1 MKHAELHRL
10 SELRI
15 ALEGLASRH
24 AALHFREHPTD
35 LDSFREILR
44 DLNEA
49 TRKRD
54 YARFREC
61 DYALHSG
68 IVARA
73 EVPVLVESWQRVWD
87 AQADFHEETFEE
99 CFPDARFLAEEHT
112 HLVETL
118 ALGDPAAAED
128 AARSHLEAVWFRLA
142 DGHHDHTGEAPADA
156 LQRTVAHLAFSYSRP
171 LRLQEVASQIAY
183 TSPGHLSR
191 LFREHYGVSFQR
203 YLQNLR
209 LDKAAELLRATR
221 LPVASVA
228 RRVGYRDVSRFGQHF
243 KRRFD
248 VTPTAWRSEQGK
260 IPPRF

>member
-1 MKHAELHRL
+1 MDQTELHRL

-24 AALHFREHPTD
+24 AALHVRDHPAD
-35 LDSFREILR
+35 LEPLREILR

-73 EVPVLVESWQRVWD
+73 GVPRLLESWQGVWD
-87 AQADFHEETFEE
+87 AQAEFHEETFQE

-142 DGHHDHTGEAPADA
+142 DDHHDHTGEAPADA
-156 LQRTVAHLAFSYSRP
+156 LQRTVSYLAFSYSRP
-171 LRLQEVASQIAY
+171 LRLQDVARTVAY

-191 LFREHYGVSFQR
+191 LFREHYGVSFQT

-209 LDKAAELLRATR
+209 LDKAAELLRTTR
-221 LPVASVA
+221 LPVAGVA

-243 KRRFD
+243 RRKFT
-248 VTPTAWRSEQGK
+248 VPPSEWRAST
-260 IPPRF
+260 IDC